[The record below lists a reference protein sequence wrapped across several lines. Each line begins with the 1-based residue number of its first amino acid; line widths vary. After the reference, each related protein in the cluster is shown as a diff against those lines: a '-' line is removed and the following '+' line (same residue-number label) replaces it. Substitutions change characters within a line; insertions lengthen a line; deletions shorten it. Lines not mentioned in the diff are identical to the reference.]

1 LETTTGD
8 GSQCSAFS
16 QNNATTVVQAP
27 ITLYGFGAG
36 THEIILENR
45 DHGRYFFVDAIEV
58 R

>member
-1 LETTTGD
+1 LETEEGN

-27 ITLYGFGAG
+27 VTLYGFGAG
-36 THEIILENR
+36 THEIIMENR
-45 DHGRYFFVDAIEV
+45 DYGRYFMLDAIEV